1 MLLPRR
7 CASDSGSGMAEPN
20 LDDELDRAER
30 ALERVAR
37 ALDKRAAS
45 DTALRQEMRAAIADL
60 DTLIS
65 AAERAR

>member
-1 MLLPRR
+1 
-7 CASDSGSGMAEPN
+7 MAEPT

-45 DTALRQEMRAAIADL
+45 DIALRQEMRAAIADL